1 MKKKKNISQVQ
12 GNNGFDGLI
21 NVHTH
26 ALEENSKEIANMLE
40 SLSEK
45 KLSKQE
51 LRTLDFIKKELRR
64 LDKEIDNLGEE
75 Y

>member
-1 MKKKKNISQVQ
+1 MKKKKNTSQVQ
-12 GNNGFDGLI
+12 GNSGFDGLI
-21 NVHTH
+21 NVHTY